1 VLQQHDISNLDI
13 ARRMERNYIN
23 GFRLISGINGTI
35 FSEDEDTAEFWSGY
49 SAAWINGVF
58 RTNGSAKNLEEIVA
72 RTLRKNPAVPML
84 WRVGVLTSEPER
96 VGEALLARGL
106 RDAGTVPAL
115 ALMPGQLVSSPQPVE
130 MTVKVVSTP
139 ALVSDWLE
147 PYCTGFDLNETI
159 RSHFEQFIKG
169 RIGSSQTEAWFVG
182 YVDNQPACCA
192 YYLTTCEI
200 TVIYNVATLTD
211 FRNRG
216 YGRSLVEAAIQH
228 AWQRSAYPIALYS
241 SEMGLSVY
249 RKIGFSD
256 VYRLGEFVRE

>member
-1 VLQQHDISNLDI
+1 MVQQHDIINLDI

-23 GFRLISGINGTI
+23 GFRLLSGINGTI

-58 RTNGSAKNLEEIVA
+58 RTNGSAKNLDEIVA

-84 WRVGVLTSEPER
+84 WRVGVLTSNPER

-115 ALMPGQLVSSPQPVE
+115 ALMPGQLVSSPPPLE
-130 MTVKVVSTP
+130 MTVKVVRTP
-139 ALVSDWLE
+139 SEVIDWLE
-147 PYCTGFDLNETI
+147 PYCTCFDLNDTI

-169 RIGSSQTEAWFVG
+169 RLDSSHDEAWFVG
-182 YVDNQPACCA
+182 YVNNQPACCA
-192 YYLTTCEI
+192 YYLTTSEI
-200 TVIYNVATLTD
+200 TVIYNVATLSN
-211 FRNRG
+211 FRNLG
-216 YGRSLVEAAIQH
+216 YGRSIVEAAVQH
-228 AWQRSAYPIALYS
+228 AWQNSDYPIALYS